1 MQGSTLDQQ
10 RPITP
15 NGGARPTPG
24 SPTVCAAHPG
34 SLIRRYRTHGP
45 NGPGVYP
52 QCVPMNGSAAH
63 LLEWATAPAEVSSP
77 GMYGLS
83 PAEQEILDDAAE
95 GLTVA
100 ETARKRLKGVET
112 VKTQRRSILLK
123 LDARNIAH
131 AVSLASRNGLL
142 GAASMTS

>member
-10 RPITP
+10 RPITSNRGP
-15 NGGARPTPG
+15 QPTPG
-24 SPTVCAAHPG
+24 FPTVCAAHES

-52 QCVPMNGSAAH
+52 QCVPNNGSAAH
-63 LLEWATAPAEVSSP
+63 LLAWSTTPAQVPSP
-77 GMYGLS
+77 GLYGLS

-100 ETARKRLKGVET
+100 ETAQKRMKGFET
-112 VKTQRRSILLK
+112 VKTQRRSIMLK
-123 LDARNIAH
+123 LNARNIAH
-131 AVSLASRNGLL
+131 AVSVASRNGLL
-142 GAASMTS
+142 GADTIAS